1 MKFWKKIFLYS
12 VVLFLLLFSGGGII
26 LIEKIHNDNLQT
38 AIESAMN
45 MYLNTKSVMD
55 LHIDKF
61 LDLDI
66 NNNSS
71 IKNWVEVT
79 VNGYSTNKA
88 NTNCIEL
95 YSKDNNMIMSD
106 FDKEI
111 PGQRKEILSAKS
123 DELSFIIRTIDNR
136 KYVFIS
142 SIIQLQNKE
151 FKMVISK
158 DIEDVYMQRIENYKF
173 FILLDTM
180 IFIILA
186 IGMYIISKNLTSP
199 LVKLS
204 DISKEI
210 AKGEYSKRVEKTN
223 TLDEIGVL
231 ENNFNIMIDV
241 IEDNIKELKFLNE
254 SKQRFI
260 DSLNHEIKTPITS
273 IIGYS
278 DLLLKSKV
286 TEEMRIKALSYIN
299 SEARRLESLN
309 STLLKLI
316 LIREEKDEMIKINMN
331 EVISNSV
338 SMLSYKLE
346 QKNIK
351 VEMNIEDEQ
360 IYADKQLIVV
370 LISNLMDNAI
380 KASHE
385 NSEINIYGYI
395 EKNNNYILK
404 IKDYGIG
411 IPKEDIDKVL
421 EPFYMVDKA
430 RTRKNNGVGLGLTI
444 CSEICKIY
452 NISINIESELNIGTE
467 ITLTF
472 NKDGIEYEN

>member
-158 DIEDVYMQRIENYKF
+158 DIEEVYMQRIENYKF
-173 FILLDTM
+173 FILLDIM

-186 IGMYIISKNLTSP
+186 IGMYIISKNLTNP

-204 DISKEI
+204 NISKEI

-380 KASHE
+380 KASYE

>member
-158 DIEDVYMQRIENYKF
+158 DIEEVYMQRIENYKF
-173 FILLDTM
+173 FILLDIM

-186 IGMYIISKNLTSP
+186 IGMYIISKNLTNP

-204 DISKEI
+204 NISKEI

-286 TEEMRIKALSYIN
+286 NEEMKIKALSYIN
-299 SEARRLESLN
+299 SEAKRLESLN

-380 KASHE
+380 KASYE

-472 NKDGIEYEN
+472 NKDGIGYEN

>member
-186 IGMYIISKNLTSP
+186 IGMYIISKSLTSP

-380 KASHE
+380 KASYE

>member
-173 FILLDTM
+173 FILLDIM

-299 SEARRLESLN
+299 SEAKRLESLN

-380 KASHE
+380 KASYE

-472 NKDGIEYEN
+472 NKDGIGYEN

>member
-158 DIEDVYMQRIENYKF
+158 DIEEVYMQRIENYKF
-173 FILLDTM
+173 FILLDIM

-186 IGMYIISKNLTSP
+186 IGMYIISKSLTSP

-286 TEEMRIKALSYIN
+286 NEEMKIKALSYIN

-380 KASHE
+380 KASYE

-472 NKDGIEYEN
+472 NKDGIGYEN

>member
-158 DIEDVYMQRIENYKF
+158 DIEEVYMQRIENYKF
-173 FILLDTM
+173 FILLDIM

-186 IGMYIISKNLTSP
+186 IGMYIISKNLTNP

-204 DISKEI
+204 NISKEI

-380 KASHE
+380 KASYE

-472 NKDGIEYEN
+472 NKDGIGYEN

>member
-79 VNGYSTNKA
+79 VNGYSTNKG
-88 NTNCIEL
+88 NINCIEL
-95 YSKDNNMIMSD
+95 YSKDNKMIMSD

-173 FILLDTM
+173 FILLDIM

-299 SEARRLESLN
+299 SEAKRLESLN

-380 KASHE
+380 KASYE

-472 NKDGIEYEN
+472 NKDGIGYEN

>member
-173 FILLDTM
+173 FILLDIM

-286 TEEMRIKALSYIN
+286 NEEMKIKALSYIN
-299 SEARRLESLN
+299 SEAKRLESLN

-380 KASHE
+380 KASYE

-472 NKDGIEYEN
+472 NKDGIGYEN

>member
-158 DIEDVYMQRIENYKF
+158 DIEEVYMQRIENYKF
-173 FILLDTM
+173 FILLDIM

-186 IGMYIISKNLTSP
+186 IGMYIISKNLTNP

-204 DISKEI
+204 NISKEI

-260 DSLNHEIKTPITS
+260 DRLNHEIKTPITS

-380 KASHE
+380 KASYE

-472 NKDGIEYEN
+472 NKDGIGYEN